1 LKKQK
6 NGYNKN
12 VGFVEEN
19 KMSVELLAMLGGS
32 LSGFVMK
39 LIAAQAQSQSQMLEG
54 MLKKQEAADASADKA
69 AARTGAAGAIV
80 RRVIAIC
87 TLFAVIFA
95 PFILAFFNEP
105 VTIEANKAG
114 GLFGFLFGDMFAK
127 GNGWIELNGYVL
139 LPEVRQT
146 MLALV
151 GFYFG
156 SSQVK
161 S

>member
-1 LKKQK
+1 
-6 NGYNKN
+6 
-12 VGFVEEN
+12 
-19 KMSVELLAMLGGS
+19 MSVELLAMLGGS

-39 LIAAQAQSQSQMLEG
+39 LIASQAQSQAAQLEA
-54 MLKKQEAADASADKA
+54 MLKKQGVADDSADRA

-105 VTIEANKAG
+105 VTIEANKAD
-114 GLFGFLFGDMFAK
+114 GLFGFLFGSMFAK

>member
-1 LKKQK
+1 
-6 NGYNKN
+6 
-12 VGFVEEN
+12 
-19 KMSVELLAMLGGS
+19 MSMELLAMLGGS

-39 LIAAQAQSQSQMLEG
+39 LIASQAQAQKEQFDRMLQ
-54 MLKKQEAADASADKA
+54 KQGVADDSADRASK
-69 AARTGAAGAIV
+69 RDGVAGQVV
-80 RRVIAIC
+80 RRTIALC

-105 VTIEANKAG
+105 VTIEAGRGG
-114 GLFGFLFGDMFAK
+114 GLFNFLFGDTFSK

-161 S
+161 

>member
-1 LKKQK
+1 
-6 NGYNKN
+6 
-12 VGFVEEN
+12 
-19 KMSVELLAMLGGS
+19 MSVELLAMLGGS

-39 LIAAQAQSQSQMLEG
+39 LIAAQSQAQAAQLDG
-54 MLKKQEAADASADKA
+54 ILKKQGIADKSADKA
-69 AARTGAAGAIV
+69 MARTGQAGAIV

-87 TLFAVIFA
+87 TVFAVIFA

-114 GLFGFLFGDMFAK
+114 GIFGFLFGDLFAK
-127 GNGWIELNGYVL
+127 GNGWIELQGYVL

-161 S
+161 

>member
-1 LKKQK
+1 
-6 NGYNKN
+6 
-12 VGFVEEN
+12 
-19 KMSVELLAMLGGS
+19 MSVELLAMLGGS

-39 LIAAQAQSQSQMLEG
+39 MIAAQAQSQTTMLEG
-54 MLKKQEAADASADKA
+54 MLKKQTAVDDSADRA
-69 AARTGAAGAIV
+69 AARTGAAGAVV

-105 VTIEANKAG
+105 VTIEANKAD
-114 GLFGFLFGDMFAK
+114 GLFGFLFGSMFAK

>member
-1 LKKQK
+1 
-6 NGYNKN
+6 
-12 VGFVEEN
+12 
-19 KMSVELLAMLGGS
+19 MSVELLAMLGGS

-39 LIAAQAQSQSQMLEG
+39 LIAAQAQSQSAMLEG
-54 MLKKQEAADASADKA
+54 MLKKQAAADDSADRA
-69 AARTGAAGAIV
+69 AARTGQAGAKV

-105 VTIEANKAG
+105 VTIEANKAS
-114 GLFGFLFGDMFAK
+114 GLISFIFGDMFSK
-127 GNGWIELNGYVL
+127 GNGWIELQGYVL

>member
-1 LKKQK
+1 
-6 NGYNKN
+6 
-12 VGFVEEN
+12 
-19 KMSVELLAMLGGS
+19 MSVELLSMMGGS

-39 LIAAQAQSQSQMLEG
+39 LIASQAQAQRDQLES
-54 MLKKQEAADASADKA
+54 MLKKQNAADDSADRA
-69 AARTGAAGAIV
+69 AKRTGQAGVIV
-80 RRVIAIC
+80 RRTIALC

-105 VTIEANKAG
+105 VTIQADPKG
-114 GLFGFLFGDMFAK
+114 GLFGFLFGNMFDR
-127 GNGWIELNGYVL
+127 GNGWIELQGYVL

-161 S
+161 

>member
-1 LKKQK
+1 
-6 NGYNKN
+6 
-12 VGFVEEN
+12 
-19 KMSVELLAMLGGS
+19 MSVELLAMLGGS

-39 LIAAQAQSQSQMLEG
+39 LIAAQSQSQAAQLDA
-54 MLKKQEAADASADKA
+54 MLKKQGMADESADKA
-69 AARTGAAGAIV
+69 VKRTGQAGAIV

-114 GLFGFLFGDMFAK
+114 GIFGFLFGDLFSK
-127 GNGWIELNGYVL
+127 GNGWIELQGYVL

-161 S
+161 

>member
-1 LKKQK
+1 
-6 NGYNKN
+6 
-12 VGFVEEN
+12 
-19 KMSVELLAMLGGS
+19 MSVELLAMLGGS

-39 LIAAQAQSQSQMLEG
+39 LIAAQAQAQTNMVEN
-54 MLKKQEAADASADKA
+54 MIKKQQLADDSADRA
-69 AARTGAAGAIV
+69 AKRTGAAGAVV
-80 RRVIAIC
+80 RRTIALC

-95 PFILAFFNEP
+95 PFVLAFFNEP
-105 VTIEANKAG
+105 VTIEAGTKG
-114 GLFGFLFGDMFAK
+114 GLLGFLGISQMFDS
-127 GNGWIELNGYVL
+127 GNGWIELQGYVL

-161 S
+161 

>member
-1 LKKQK
+1 MSLVHVIQAKST
-6 NGYNKN
+6 NTVTGLYNKKN
-12 VGFVEEN
+12 ILVLFITSLLIFGNWSVWIYAVSAN
-19 KMSVELLAMLGGS
+19 K
-32 LSGFVMK
+32 
-39 LIAAQAQSQSQMLEG
+39 II
-54 MLKKQEAADASADKA
+54 DASF
-69 AARTGAAGAIV
+69 GY
-80 RRVIAIC
+80 
-87 TLFAVIFA
+87 FIF
-95 PFILAFFNEP
+95 PILS
-105 VTIEANKAG
+105 V
-114 GLFGFLFGDMFAK
+114 LLGFLFGDMFAK

>member
-1 LKKQK
+1 MP
-6 NGYNKN
+6 
-12 VGFVEEN
+12 VEI
-19 KMSVELLAMLGGS
+19 LAMLGGS
-32 LSGFVMK
+32 FSGFIMK
-39 LIAAQAQSQSQMLEG
+39 LIASQAQAQQAQLDAMI
-54 MLKKQEAADASADKA
+54 KKQQLADDSADRA
-69 AARTGAAGAIV
+69 AKRDGQAGQIV
-80 RRVIAIC
+80 RRTIALC

-95 PFILAFFNEP
+95 PFIMAFFNEP
-105 VTIEANKAG
+105 ITIEAGKQG
-114 GLFGFLFGDMFAK
+114 GLIGMIFGDLFQR

-161 S
+161 

>member
-1 LKKQK
+1 MP
-6 NGYNKN
+6 
-12 VGFVEEN
+12 VEI
-19 KMSVELLAMLGGS
+19 LAMLGGS
-32 LSGFVMK
+32 LSGFIMK
-39 LIAAQAQSQSQMLEG
+39 LIASQAQAQQNQLDM
-54 MLKKQEAADASADKA
+54 MLKKQGVADDSADRA
-69 AARTGAAGAIV
+69 AKRDGQAGQIV
-80 RRVIAIC
+80 RRTIALC

-95 PFILAFFNEP
+95 PFIMAFFNEP
-105 VTIEANKAG
+105 ITVEANKPG
-114 GLFGFLFGDMFAK
+114 GLFGFLFGNTFSK

-161 S
+161 

>member
-1 LKKQK
+1 
-6 NGYNKN
+6 
-12 VGFVEEN
+12 
-19 KMSVELLAMLGGS
+19 MSVELLAMLGGS

-39 LIAAQAQSQSQMLEG
+39 LIAAQAQSQAQMLDG
-54 MLKKQEAADASADKA
+54 MLKKQGAADDSADKA
-69 AARTGAAGAIV
+69 MARTGQAGAIV

-114 GLFGFLFGDMFAK
+114 CLFGFLFGDMFAK
-127 GNGWIELNGYVL
+127 GNGWIELQGYVL

>member
-1 LKKQK
+1 
-6 NGYNKN
+6 
-12 VGFVEEN
+12 
-19 KMSVELLAMLGGS
+19 MSVELLAMLGGS

-39 LIAAQAQSQSQMLEG
+39 LIAAQSQSQAAQLDAI
-54 MLKKQEAADASADKA
+54 LKKQGIADESADKA
-69 AARTGAAGAIV
+69 VKRTGQAGAIV

-114 GLFGFLFGDMFAK
+114 GIFGFLFGDLFAK
-127 GNGWIELNGYVL
+127 GNGWIELQGYVL

-161 S
+161 

>member
-1 LKKQK
+1 MP
-6 NGYNKN
+6 
-12 VGFVEEN
+12 VEI
-19 KMSVELLAMLGGS
+19 LAMLGGS
-32 LSGFVMK
+32 ISGFVMK
-39 LIAAQAQSQSQMLEG
+39 LIASQAQAQQNQLDN
-54 MLKKQEAADASADKA
+54 MLKKQAAADDSADRA
-69 AARTGAAGAIV
+69 AKRDGVAGQVV
-80 RRVIAIC
+80 RRTIALC

-95 PFILAFFNEP
+95 PFIMAFFNEP
-105 VTIEANKAG
+105 ITIEADKG
-114 GLFGFLFGDMFAK
+114 SGLLHMVLGNMFSK

-161 S
+161 

>member
-1 LKKQK
+1 
-6 NGYNKN
+6 
-12 VGFVEEN
+12 
-19 KMSVELLAMLGGS
+19 
-32 LSGFVMK
+32 
-39 LIAAQAQSQSQMLEG
+39 
-54 MLKKQEAADASADKA
+54 MLKKQGMADDSADKA
-69 AARTGAAGAIV
+69 MARTGQAGAIV

-114 GLFGFLFGDMFAK
+114 GLLGFLFGDMFAK

-161 S
+161 

>member
-1 LKKQK
+1 MP
-6 NGYNKN
+6 
-12 VGFVEEN
+12 VEI
-19 KMSVELLAMLGGS
+19 LAMLGGS
-32 LSGFVMK
+32 ISGFVMK
-39 LIAAQAQSQSQMLEG
+39 LIASQAQAQQNQLDN
-54 MLKKQEAADASADKA
+54 MLKKQAAADDSADRA
-69 AARTGAAGAIV
+69 AKRDGVAGQIV
-80 RRVIAIC
+80 RRTIALC

-95 PFILAFFNEP
+95 PFIMAFFNEP
-105 VTIEANKAG
+105 ITIEADKG
-114 GLFGFLFGDMFAK
+114 SGLFNFLFGNTFAK

-161 S
+161 

>member
-1 LKKQK
+1 
-6 NGYNKN
+6 
-12 VGFVEEN
+12 
-19 KMSVELLAMLGGS
+19 MSIELLAMLGGS

-39 LIAAQAQSQSQMLEG
+39 LIAAQSQAQAAQLDG
-54 MLKKQEAADASADKA
+54 ILKKQGIADKSADKA
-69 AARTGAAGAIV
+69 MARTGQAGAIV
-80 RRVIAIC
+80 RC

-114 GLFGFLFGDMFAK
+114 GIFGFLFGDLFAK
-127 GNGWIELNGYVL
+127 GNGWIELQGYVL

-161 S
+161 

>member
-1 LKKQK
+1 
-6 NGYNKN
+6 
-12 VGFVEEN
+12 
-19 KMSVELLAMLGGS
+19 MSMELIAMLGGS

-39 LIAAQAQSQSQMLEG
+39 LIAAQMQSQAQQLEG
-54 MLKKQEAADASADKA
+54 MLKKQGIADDSADRA
-69 AARTGAAGAIV
+69 AARTGNAGVIV
-80 RRVIAIC
+80 RRTIALC

-105 VTIEANKAG
+105 VTIEANRAG
-114 GLFGFLFGDMFAK
+114 GIVGFLFGDIFSK
-127 GNGWIELNGYVL
+127 GNGWIELQGYVL

-161 S
+161 

>member
-1 LKKQK
+1 MMKRS
-6 NGYNKN
+6 
-12 VGFVEEN
+12 

-39 LIAAQAQSQSQMLEG
+39 LIAAQTQSQAQMLEG

-69 AARTGAAGAIV
+69 ARTGATGAIV

-114 GLFGFLFGDMFAK
+114 GLFDFFLEICLPKEMDG
-127 GNGWIELNGYVL
+127 LN
-139 LPEVRQT
+139 
-146 MLALV
+146 
-151 GFYFG
+151 
-156 SSQVK
+156 
-161 S
+161 

>member
-1 LKKQK
+1 
-6 NGYNKN
+6 
-12 VGFVEEN
+12 
-19 KMSVELLAMLGGS
+19 MSVELLSMMGGS

-39 LIAAQAQSQSQMLEG
+39 LIASQAQAQRDQLES
-54 MLKKQEAADASADKA
+54 MLKKQNAADESADRA
-69 AARTGAAGAIV
+69 AKRDGVAGQVV
-80 RRVIAIC
+80 RRTIALC

-105 VTIEANKAG
+105 VTIQADPKG
-114 GLFGFLFGDMFAK
+114 GLFGFLFGNLFDK
-127 GNGWIELNGYVL
+127 GNGWIELQGYVL

-161 S
+161 

>member
-1 LKKQK
+1 
-6 NGYNKN
+6 
-12 VGFVEEN
+12 
-19 KMSVELLAMLGGS
+19 MSVELLAMLGGS
-32 LSGFVMK
+32 LSGFIMK
-39 LIAAQAQSQSQMLEG
+39 LIASQAQAQTNMVESMIKRQG
-54 MLKKQEAADASADKA
+54 IADDSADRASK
-69 AARTGAAGAIV
+69 RDGVAGQIV
-80 RRVIAIC
+80 RRTIALC

-105 VTIEANKAG
+105 VTIEAGSNG
-114 GLFGFLFGDMFAK
+114 GLFGFLFGNLFSR
-127 GNGWIELNGYVL
+127 GNGWIELQGYVL

-161 S
+161 

>member
-1 LKKQK
+1 
-6 NGYNKN
+6 
-12 VGFVEEN
+12 
-19 KMSVELLAMLGGS
+19 MSMELLAMLGGS
-32 LSGFVMK
+32 LSGFIMK
-39 LIAAQAQSQSQMLEG
+39 LIASQASAQSKQLEA
-54 MLKKQEAADASADKA
+54 MLKKQGVADDSADRA
-69 AARTGAAGAIV
+69 SQRGGVWV
-80 RRVIAIC
+80 RRTIALC

-105 VTIEANKAG
+105 VTIEAGKQG
-114 GLFGFLFGDMFAK
+114 GLFGFVFGNLFNK
-127 GNGWIELNGYVL
+127 GNGWIELSGYVL

-161 S
+161 

>member
-1 LKKQK
+1 
-6 NGYNKN
+6 
-12 VGFVEEN
+12 
-19 KMSVELLAMLGGS
+19 MSVEVLAMLGGS
-32 LSGFVMK
+32 LSGFVIK
-39 LIAAQAQSQSQMLEG
+39 LIAAQAQSQSAMLDG
-54 MLKKQEAADASADKA
+54 MLKKQGAADDSADKA
-69 AARTGAAGAIV
+69 MARTGQAGAIV

-105 VTIEANKAG
+105 VTIEANKTG
-114 GLFGFLFGDMFAK
+114 GLIGFVFGDMFSQS
-127 GNGWIELNGYVL
+127 NGWIELNGYVR

-161 S
+161 

>member
-1 LKKQK
+1 
-6 NGYNKN
+6 
-12 VGFVEEN
+12 
-19 KMSVELLAMLGGS
+19 MSVELLAMLGGS

-39 LIAAQAQSQSQMLEG
+39 LIAAQSQASMNMVEN
-54 MLKKQEAADASADKA
+54 MIKKQQLADESADRA
-69 AARTGAAGAIV
+69 AKRDGVAGAVV
-80 RRVIAIC
+80 RRTIALC

-95 PFILAFFNEP
+95 PFVLAFFNEP
-105 VTIEANKAG
+105 VTIEAGSKS
-114 GLFGFLFGDMFAK
+114 GLLGFLGISQLFTK
-127 GNGWIELNGYVL
+127 GNGWIELQGYVL

-161 S
+161 

>member
-1 LKKQK
+1 
-6 NGYNKN
+6 
-12 VGFVEEN
+12 
-19 KMSVELLAMLGGS
+19 MSVELLAMLGGS
-32 LSGFVMK
+32 LSGFIMK
-39 LIAAQAQSQSQMLEG
+39 LIAAQSQSQAAQLDAI
-54 MLKKQEAADASADKA
+54 LKKQGMADDSADKA
-69 AARTGAAGAIV
+69 AKRGGQAGAIV

-95 PFILAFFNEP
+95 PFILAFFNQP

-114 GLFGFLFGDMFAK
+114 GIFGFLFGDIFSK
-127 GNGWIELNGYVL
+127 GNGWIELQGYVL

-161 S
+161 

>member
-1 LKKQK
+1 
-6 NGYNKN
+6 
-12 VGFVEEN
+12 
-19 KMSVELLAMLGGS
+19 MSVELLAMLGGS

-39 LIAAQAQSQSQMLEG
+39 LIASQAEAQKEQFNRMLQ
-54 MLKKQEAADASADKA
+54 KQGVADDSADRA
-69 AARTGAAGAIV
+69 ANRDGQAGAVV
-80 RRVIAIC
+80 RRTIALC

-95 PFILAFFNEP
+95 PFMMAFFNEP
-105 VTIEANKAG
+105 VTIEAGKAG
-114 GLFGFLFGDMFAK
+114 GLFGSLFGNMFSK
-127 GNGWIELNGYVL
+127 GNGWIELQGYVL

-161 S
+161 

>member
-1 LKKQK
+1 
-6 NGYNKN
+6 
-12 VGFVEEN
+12 
-19 KMSVELLAMLGGS
+19 MSVELLAMLGGS
-32 LSGFVMK
+32 LSGFIMK
-39 LIAAQAQSQSQMLEG
+39 LIAAQSQSQAAQLDA
-54 MLKKQEAADASADKA
+54 MLKKQGIADDSADKA
-69 AARTGAAGAIV
+69 AKRGGQAGAIV

-95 PFILAFFNEP
+95 PFILAFFNQP

-114 GLFGFLFGDMFAK
+114 GIFGFLFGDLFTK
-127 GNGWIELNGYVL
+127 GNGWIELQGYVL

-161 S
+161 